1 MTDPTGQDLDLVR
14 DRQLHQTVLSAPP
27 AQPDGDQGGFGS
39 FGDTAP
45 HAGVLGVAAP
55 TSINFDPVKSYILI
69 FFFFP

>member
-14 DRQLHQTVLSAPP
+14 DRQLHQAVPSTPP

-45 HAGVLGVAAP
+45 HAEVLGVAAP
-55 TSINFDPVKSYILI
+55 TSQ
-69 FFFFP
+69 